1 MKVLGMIWFYL
12 CNWSSR
18 DRETLRRWKEQ
29 GRISKGYCGP
39 LREIAWSVEMEYIAK
54 LAEERAIELAKA
66 ILAGDKEQAMLISM
80 GLLQKFIKKGGE

>member
-1 MKVLGMIWFYL
+1 
-12 CNWSSR
+12 
-18 DRETLRRWKEQ
+18 
-29 GRISKGYCGP
+29 
-39 LREIAWSVEMEYIAK
+39 MEYIAK